1 MIYNTEM
8 RVQKIRINRIKE
20 LKEEVKLKVKDPRQK
35 HKIKYKIWDIVIVAI
50 LAVLANCNDWEEIED
65 FGRYRIKWLRKS
77 LLLTGGIPSALTY
90 ERVIAVLDKDVLN
103 EIFVEFCKRVKHK
116 KRTQT
121 FKDIFSFDGK
131 VDRGSSR
138 QKTMYSEAIK
148 PLNVLNV
155 YSDTL
160 GISVAQEIIEDK
172 TNEIPMIPIIIEKLD
187 LTGVICTWDAMN
199 TQRENIKAVKEK
211 GGEYV
216 VALKG
221 NQGTFLGNVKN
232 YLNEERLEII
242 RSGYEGSY
250 LCKVEKTHGKIIR
263 YEYFQTEQI
272 KWYLGK
278 ENWEGLKS
286 IGAVKKTIDTGLE
299 QYVEKRYYISS
310 LLRNIEMFSNSIRKH
325 WNVENK
331 LHWQL
336 DFTFKCDSN
345 LTVNKQALFNLQLI
359 KKFALGILTGVQG
372 TYNGKSLKKIRN
384 IIALNTEEE
393 LEKIFTNF
401 NGIESS

>member
-1 MIYNTEM
+1 MIYNREM
-8 RVQKIRINRIKE
+8 KVRRIKINKIKE

-50 LAVLANCNDWEEIED
+50 LAVLANCDDWEEIED

-77 LLLTGGIPSALTY
+77 LLLTGGIPSSLTY
-90 ERVIAVLDKDVLN
+90 ERVIAMLDKAVLN
-103 EIFVEFCKRVKHK
+103 EIFVEFCKRAKKVKGK
-116 KRTQT
+116 QT

-138 QKTMYSEAIK
+138 QKTMYSEEIK

-155 YSDTL
+155 YSDSL
-160 GISVAQEIIEDK
+160 GISIDQEIIEDK
-172 TNEIPMIPIIIEKLD
+172 TNEIPMIPVIIERLD
-187 LTGVICTWDAMN
+187 LKGVICTWDAIN
-199 TQRENIKAVKEK
+199 TQRDNVSAVKAK
-211 GGEYV
+211 GGDYV

-242 RSGYEGSY
+242 KSGYEGSY
-250 LCKVEKTHGKIIR
+250 LCKVEKTHGKIIK

-286 IGAVKKTIDTGLE
+286 IGAVKKSVDTGLE

-310 LLRNIEMFSNSIRKH
+310 LFLNIEMFSSSIRKH

-359 KKFALGILTGVQG
+359 KKFALGILTEVQG
-372 TYNGKSLKKIRN
+372 TYGKSLKKIRN

-393 LEKIFTNF
+393 LEKIFTDF
-401 NGIESS
+401 NGLNST

>member
-1 MIYNTEM
+1 M
-8 RVQKIRINRIKE
+8 RVQKININKIKE

-50 LAVLANCNDWEEIED
+50 LAVLANCNDWKEIED
-65 FGRYRIKWLRKS
+65 FGRYRVKWLRKS

-90 ERVIAVLDKDVLN
+90 ERVIAVLDKAVLN
-103 EIFVEFCKRVKHK
+103 EIFVEFCKRAKKVKG
-116 KRTQT
+116 RQT

-131 VDRGSSR
+131 VDRGSARKKS
-138 QKTMYSEAIK
+138 MYSEEIK

-155 YSDTL
+155 YADTL
-160 GISVAQEIIEDK
+160 GISIDQEIIEDK
-172 TNEIPMIPIIIEKLD
+172 TNEIPMIPIIIERLD
-187 LTGVICTWDAMN
+187 LRGIICTWDAIN
-199 TQRENIKAVKEK
+199 TQRENVAAVKAK
-211 GGEYV
+211 GGDYV

-221 NQGTFLGNVKN
+221 NQGTSLGNVKN

-278 ENWEGLKS
+278 ENWEGLRS
-286 IGAVKKTIDTGLE
+286 IGAVKKSVDTGEE

-310 LLRNIEMFSNSIRKH
+310 LFLNIEMFSNSIRKH

-372 TYNGKSLKKIRN
+372 TYGKSLKRIRN
-384 IIALNTEEE
+384 IIAFNTEEE

-401 NGIESS
+401 NGLNSS